1 MFLDASIS
9 RRPFA
14 DTALD
19 IADDTSATASA
30 NATAS
35 AANHTSTPQLAYN
48 PQIAKLVSAHT
59 QPPPPG
65 FAQQVQGRDAKPID
79 LDLAKLAQDSY
90 DLDNKN
96 IDGWTRLSDA
106 QLEAAD
112 IDPASLN
119 DTSTGFRAAIYQDG
133 KGDVVLAFKGT
144 SGLNDWKADATQ
156 ALGLNTAQYDQ
167 AVALATKAKVAFGDN
182 LVLTGHS
189 LGGGLA
195 STAAVVDDIPAV
207 TFNAAGVNDAT
218 LQRLA
223 PEGNVGAMKQAA
235 NDGLVR
241 RYAVQGDVLTGE
253 QQTGFARGLIP
264 PAIGHEIQLRDPNKP
279 AWYLQA
285 PGLNLITDTVSGV
298 RDHMMHSVLQALQN
312 DQPWNH
318 NGNYLR
324 DNSLTSRVADFYGAA
339 SNTAA
344 NAVGTVANKASD
356 VTSTAFDK
364 AGSAL
369 DHLGTPGHWAGNVMR
384 VAGTVGSK
392 AISIT
397 GGLAEGTI
405 EVMGH
410 VQQGVIE
417 FGGGAI
423 KTGINATKSAASWVG
438 NHAKDVLPWNW

>member
-1 MFLDASIS
+1 MYLDA
-9 RRPFA
+9 
-14 DTALD
+14 TAGQRLFFNPAVNH
-19 IADDTSATASA
+19 ADDVPPAKPDTSTPVHSATAD
-30 NATAS
+30 
-35 AANHTSTPQLAYN
+35 LAYN
-48 PQIAKLVSAHT
+48 PQWAKLASYQA
-59 QPPPPG
+59 QQQPPG
-65 FAQQVQGRDAKPID
+65 FAQQVGGQDAKPID

-106 QLEAAD
+106 QLQAAD

-119 DTSTGFRAAIYQDG
+119 DTSTGFRAAVYQDD
-133 KGDVVLAFKGT
+133 KGDYVLAFKGT

-167 AVALATKAKVAFGDN
+167 AVALATKAKAAFGNN

-195 STAAVVDDIPAV
+195 STASVITNTPAV

-253 QQTGFARGLIP
+253 QQTGLARGLIP

-285 PGLNLITDTVSGV
+285 PGLNLVTDTVSGV
-298 RDHMMHSVLQALQN
+298 KDHLMDAVLTALQN

-324 DNSLTSRVADFYGAA
+324 DNSVTDRVAGFYGKV

-344 NAVGTVANKASD
+344 NAVGTVA
-356 VTSTAFDK
+356 DK
-364 AGSAL
+364 AGSATSGAFNAAGNAL
-369 DHLGTPGHWAGNVMR
+369 DHLGTPGHWAGNAMR
-384 VAGTVGSK
+384 FAGTVDNRTIQF
-392 AISIT
+392 A
-397 GGLAEGTI
+397 GGLAQGGI
-405 EVMGH
+405 EVAGH
-410 VQQGVIE
+410 LQQGAIE
-417 FGGGAI
+417 FTGGAI
-423 KTGINATKSAASWVG
+423 TAGVNGTKKAVDWVG
-438 NHAKDVLPWNW
+438 SHAKDVLPWNW

>member
-1 MFLDASIS
+1 MYLD
-9 RRPFA
+9 
-14 DTALD
+14 
-19 IADDTSATASA
+19 ATASRSLMFDP
-30 NATAS
+30 ATDKADDAP
-35 AANHTSTPQLAYN
+35 AAKPDTSTPQHSSTQQLAYN
-48 PQIAKLVSAHT
+48 PQVAKLTSFQTH
-59 QPPPPG
+59 QPPPG
-65 FAQQVQGRDAKPID
+65 FAQQVGGKDAKPID

-96 IDGWTRLSDA
+96 IDGWTRLSDD
-106 QLEAAD
+106 QLKAAD

-133 KGDVVLAFKGT
+133 KGDYVLAFKGT

-156 ALGLNTAQYDQ
+156 ALGLNTAQYDE
-167 AVALATKAKVAFGDN
+167 ATALATKAKAAFGNN

-195 STAAVVDDIPAV
+195 STAAVITDTPAV

-223 PEGNVGAMKQAA
+223 PEGNVSAMKQAA

-253 QQTGFARGLIP
+253 QQTGVARGLIP
-264 PAIGHEIQLRDPNKP
+264 QALGHEIQLRDPNKP
-279 AWYLQA
+279 AWYLEA

-298 RDHMMHSVLQALQN
+298 KDHLMGAVLTALQN

-324 DNSLTSRVADFYGAA
+324 DNSITDRIAGAVGNA
-339 SNTAA
+339 NNTAA
-344 NAVGTVANKASD
+344 NAVGTVA
-356 VTSTAFDK
+356 DK
-364 AGSAL
+364 AGSATSSTFNAAGKAL
-369 DHLGTPGHWAGNVMR
+369 DHLGTPGHWAGNAVR
-384 VAGTVGSK
+384 FVGTVSNK
-392 AISIT
+392 TIHVL
-397 GGLAEGTI
+397 GGLAEGSI
-405 EVMGH
+405 EVAGH
-410 VQQGVIE
+410 LQEGAVE
-417 FGGGAI
+417 FTGGAI
-423 KTGINATKSAASWVG
+423 TAGINGAKKAASWVG

>member
-1 MFLDASIS
+1 MLLD
-9 RRPFA
+9 
-14 DTALD
+14 
-19 IADDTSATASA
+19 ATASQRLFFDP
-30 NATAS
+30 
-35 AANHTSTPQLAYN
+35 AAVKADDPLPAKPDTSTPTHSSTPQLAYN
-48 PQIAKLVSAHT
+48 PQVAKLASFQTH
-59 QPPPPG
+59 QPPPG
-65 FAQQVQGRDAKPID
+65 FAQQVAGQDAKPID

-96 IDGWTRLSDA
+96 IDGWTRLSNA
-106 QLEAAD
+106 QLQAAD

-133 KGDVVLAFKGT
+133 KGDYVLAFKGT

-167 AVALATKAKVAFGDN
+167 AVALATKAKAAFGNN

-195 STAAVVDDIPAV
+195 STASVITDTPAV

-223 PEGNVGAMKQAA
+223 PEGNVSAMKQAA

-253 QQTGFARGLIP
+253 QQTGLARGLIP

-279 AWYLQA
+279 AWYLEA
-285 PGLNLITDTVSGV
+285 PGLNLVTDTVSGV
-298 RDHMMHSVLQALQN
+298 KDHLMGAVITALQN

-324 DNSLTSRVADFYGAA
+324 DNSVTDRIAGFVGAA
-339 SNTAA
+339 SNTTA
-344 NAVGTVANKASD
+344 NAVGTVTDKVGDA
-356 VTSTAFDK
+356 TSNTFNA
-364 AGSAL
+364 AGKAL

-384 VAGTVGSK
+384 FTGTVSSK
-392 AISIT
+392 TIHVF
-397 GGLAEGTI
+397 GGLAQGGI
-405 EVMGH
+405 EIAGH
-410 VQQGVIE
+410 LQKGVVE
-417 FGGGAI
+417 FTGGAI
-423 KTGINATKSAASWVG
+423 TAGVNGTKSAASWVG
-438 NHAKDVLPWNW
+438 SHAKYVLPWNW